1 MGVHYLIRNLERV
14 DGRLPFKITLN
25 DKGNSYFESDMN
37 IDKYK
42 DIGNG
47 NLQYIGI
54 DGSVIIH
61 SKIIT
66 DKNKILEKE
75 SAVAIV
81 DTIMRYIK
89 TVIIFFDI
97 FNTRENINNSK
108 KIILHFVI
116 DGKAPCLK
124 NRRKII
130 DDDGNETYKKDSYSL
145 MSSKEKHDFHKII
158 IKYLKKELSFFFNN
172 NDDYDNNAYYRLFKN
187 IKIELLTNYNINEDK
202 RGEGEIELFKFCQL
216 LNKKN
221 LQEKQSV
228 PYKNVII
235 SSDSDVIS
243 LMLMHKDKNLVV
255 ISPLN
260 IIYITNFNL
269 ITKSLNLTAKNA
281 YFKYVLLHFIF
292 FGSDYNLGL
301 MSNPN
306 NDKQKAIL
314 NAIYDNVNNIDEIGQ
329 TFKRRRRKRKYN
341 EDSYDDDEFLKN
353 LKNLLIYEAICAFMY
368 YYDIETGSKYL
379 TTYSPRL
386 YEKTDTK
393 KYISFLNF

>member
-97 FNTRENINNSK
+97 FSTRENINNSK

-314 NAIYDNVNNIDEIGQ
+314 NAIYDDVNNIDEIGQ